1 MGETRVLIVDDDD
14 SMLRML
20 EYSLQKLGPDFE
32 IFTAKD
38 MTDAVSKIEER
49 RIDLVITDYM
59 MPGMTG
65 VDLARA
71 VHRLSP
77 DTQIVLMT
85 AYGTSKLRDTSDHI
99 GFDGFLDKPFD
110 IDKVREIILDT
121 IKQVKLNT
129 VPTPPLANEA
139 ATQLTFPEAAP
150 TVNGLLEQLLINA
163 GARAVLL
170 INTAGDPLKIIGQ
183 IEQNQAKM
191 VATLVVTNFLQSS
204 ELSSLL
210 GNKKTFRSG
219 FYEGDSDNIYICT
232 VNEGTLLGVI
242 FDVKLRPGVVWFYT
256 KQTAASLLP
265 LL

>member
-1 MGETRVLIVDDDD
+1 MGETHVLIVDDDE
-14 SMLRML
+14 SILRML
-20 EYSLQKLGPDFE
+20 EYSLQNLGPEFE

-38 MTDAVSKIEER
+38 MTNAVSEIEKR

-71 VHRLSP
+71 VHRISP

-85 AYGTSKLRDTSDHI
+85 AYGTSKLRDTSTHM
-99 GFDGFLDKPFD
+99 GFDGFIDKPFD
-110 IDKVREIILDT
+110 VDQVREIILDT
-121 IKQVKLNT
+121 IKQVKLNAP
-129 VPTPPLANEA
+129 PTPPLANEA
-139 ATQLTFPEAAP
+139 ATQLAFSKTAP

-170 INTAGDPLKIIGQ
+170 INAAGDPLKIVGH
-183 IEQNQAKM
+183 IEQNQAKTVASL
-191 VATLVVTNFLQSS
+191 VATSFSQSS
-204 ELSSLL
+204 ELSLLL
-210 GNKKTFRSG
+210 GNKSSFRSG
-219 FYEGDSDNIYICT
+219 SYEGDSHNIYICS
-232 VNEGTLLGVI
+232 VNESTLLGVI